1 MLLYNCRHSSSSGD
15 GPQGVLS
22 LLAALVV
29 VTLLT
34 GCSSPSADSE
44 PVDLAVR
51 VYVDRDASGTWTERD
66 VPLPD
71 ITVSL
76 DGKSTA
82 ISGQDGL
89 ARFESVSRKR
99 HTLALDDQDIAE
111 LASHSLISESGS
123 QTVQVDGNMEIGF
136 RFAAKSF
143 LEVDVAEEEQGE

>member
-1 MLLYNCRHSSSSGD
+1 MLLYSSRHSSSSGN
-15 GPQGVLS
+15 GPQGVLF

-29 VTLLT
+29 ATLLA

-51 VYVDRDASGTWTERD
+51 VYVDRDASGTWNEGD

-76 DGKSTA
+76 DGRSTA

-89 ARFESVSRKR
+89 THFESVSRKR
-99 HTLALDDQDIAE
+99 HTLALDDQDIEE
-111 LASHSLISESGS
+111 LASHSLICESRS
-123 QTVQVDGNMEIGF
+123 QAVHVDGNAEVGF
-136 RFAAKSF
+136 CFAAKSF
-143 LEVDVAEEEQGE
+143 LEVDVAEEQQEE